1 MLNPFPELLS
11 FSLLG
16 PLVLRLVLGL
26 IFVDLGVL
34 KFKAERS
41 RWISSFKALHLN
53 PAEIFV
59 SGFGLIEVV
68 GGFLL
73 IIGAW
78 TQIVA
83 LVFIVLVGL
92 ELYVEYR
99 DASILKRDFTFYL
112 LVLAIAISLLLS
124 GAGAYAFDI
133 PL

>member
-11 FSLLG
+11 FSL
-16 PLVLRLVLGL
+16 LVLRLVLGL